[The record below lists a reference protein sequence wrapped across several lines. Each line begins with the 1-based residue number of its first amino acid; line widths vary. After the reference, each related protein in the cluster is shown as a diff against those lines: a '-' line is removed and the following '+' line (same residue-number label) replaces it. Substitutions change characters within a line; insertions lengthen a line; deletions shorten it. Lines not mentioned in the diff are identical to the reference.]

1 MPDLKWEEVRGLMG
15 EVQELFAGREVS
27 EKEES
32 AMWALRRQNTPASPL
47 LPCDHKSSDDYTY
60 TEGVV

>member
-32 AMWALRRQNTPASPL
+32 ADVGSSEAEHPASPL

-60 TEGVV
+60 AEGVV